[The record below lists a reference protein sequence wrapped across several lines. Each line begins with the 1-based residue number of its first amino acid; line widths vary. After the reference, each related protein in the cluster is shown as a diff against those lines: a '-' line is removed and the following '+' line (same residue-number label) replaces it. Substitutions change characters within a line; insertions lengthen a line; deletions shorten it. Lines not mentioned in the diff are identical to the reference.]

1 MTEKLAQ
8 TIKEDLVKLPLEVG
22 KAITSSGWEEITEI
36 IGKKYSL
43 SDDDINIL
51 QLEVGLV
58 LLKYNKISMFTINI
72 HSSLI
77 IDEETAINIK
87 KELDEKVFTPIEKS
101 IQSLIK
107 INPHYKNVNWNQT
120 INFIISG
127 GDYSVFLDK

>member
-1 MTEKLAQ
+1 MTEKLTQ
-8 TIKEDLVKLPLEVG
+8 TIKEDLIKLPLEAQ
-22 KAITSSGWEEITEI
+22 KAITSSGWEGITEMV
-36 IGKKYSL
+36 GKKYSL

-58 LLKYNKISMFTINI
+58 LLGYNKINMFALNI
-72 HSSLI
+72 KSSAVL
-77 IDEETAINIK
+77 DEETAMNIA
-87 KELDEKVFTPIEKS
+87 KELDERVFTPIEQS
-101 IQSLIK
+101 MQSLIK

>member
-22 KAITSSGWEEITEI
+22 KAITSSGWEDITEMV
-36 IGKKYSL
+36 GKKYSL

-58 LLKYNKISMFTINI
+58 LLGYNKISMFAQNI
-72 HSSLI
+72 RSSAVL
-77 IDEETAINIK
+77 DEETAMNIA
-87 KELDEKVFTPIEKS
+87 KELDERVFTPIEQS

>member
-8 TIKEDLVKLPLEVG
+8 TIKEDLAKLPLEVG
-22 KAITSSGWEEITEI
+22 KAITSSGWEEITEMV
-36 IGKKYSL
+36 GKKYSL
-43 SDDDINIL
+43 PEDDINIL
-51 QLEVGLV
+51 QLEVSLV
-58 LLKYNKISMFTINI
+58 LLGYNKISMLTTNI
-72 HSSLI
+72 HSSVLT
-77 IDEETAINIK
+77 DEETAINIS
-87 KELDEKVFTPIEKS
+87 KELDERVFTPIEQS

>member
-8 TIKEDLVKLPLEVG
+8 TIKEDLIKLPLEAQ
-22 KAITSSGWEEITEI
+22 KAITSSGWEGITEMV
-36 IGKKYSL
+36 GKKYSL

-58 LLKYNKISMFTINI
+58 LLGYNKINMFELNI
-72 HSSLI
+72 RSSAVL
-77 IDEETAINIK
+77 DEETAMNIA
-87 KELDEKVFTPIEKS
+87 KELDERVFTPIEQS
-101 IQSLIK
+101 MQSLIK

>member
-72 HSSLI
+72 HSSLL
-77 IDEETAINIK
+77 IDEETAINIT

>member
-8 TIKEDLVKLPLEVG
+8 TIKEDLLKLPLEAQ
-22 KAITSSGWEEITEI
+22 KAITSSGWEGITEMV
-36 IGKKYSL
+36 GRKYSL

-58 LLKYNKISMFTINI
+58 LLGYNKISMFAQNI
-72 HSSLI
+72 RSSAVL
-77 IDEETAINIK
+77 DEETAMNIA
-87 KELDEKVFTPIEKS
+87 KELDERVFTPIEQS
-101 IQSLIK
+101 MQSLIK